1 MKKKS
6 LLLLTSAVMLTTLAA
21 CGGNNSSNS
30 NSSTNVKPS
39 NSAAEA
45 TPAASDANG
54 ATEEIKGKVVFLTQ
68 RTDMIGKEF
77 NDYKKRFE
85 EKYPGVTVEFEGITD
100 YEKNAKIRIA
110 SGKFPDVIL
119 IGPGIPNSDFPKYF
133 APLDD
138 IKFSD
143 EIRFKDLKAFEG
155 KMYGISSGNS
165 TVGVV
170 YNKKAFE
177 KAGIAE
183 VPKTL
188 DEFYAAAQKL
198 KDAGIVPLASNF
210 KDKWPLDAWIYDV
223 PTMAGGASDHQNKR
237 ADSDAPYTIDGVY
250 GQSWSILRTMH
261 EKDLLEKDIKS
272 TNWEKS
278 KKDVAQGKS
287 GMYLL
292 GNWVINQVIDN
303 GAASEDIGFFPF
315 PVDNSGTF
323 KAPLNPDWFYAV
335 NKDGNVAAAKA
346 FVKWMIEESGY
357 EDFAGFIPTL
367 KSKEPK
373 LSQLAEFNS
382 YNPQYIELGPPNDTA
397 TSIQNAAQIDQNS
410 MVQEFVLSKNPQAV
424 LDKYNKLWANARKSA
439 VK

>member
-1 MKKKS
+1 MNKKY
-6 LLLLTSAVMLTTLAA
+6 LLLLTSAIMLTVLSA
-21 CGGNNSSNS
+21 CGGNNAN
-30 NSSTNVKPS
+30 NAKNGNAEPTNTG
-39 NSAAEA
+39 AEA
-45 TPAASDANG
+45 TAAPTASGNG
-54 ATEEIKGKVVFLTQ
+54 AEEIKGKIVFLTQ

-77 NDYKKRFE
+77 NDYKTRFE
-85 EKYPGVTVEFEGITD
+85 EKYPGVTVEFEGILD
-100 YEKNAKIRIA
+100 YEKNSKIRIA

-138 IKFSD
+138 IPFSD
-143 EIRFKDLKAFEG
+143 DIRFKDLKAFEG
-155 KMYGISSGNS
+155 SMYGISSGNS
-165 TVGVV
+165 TVGIV

-177 KAGIAE
+177 KAGITE
-183 VPKTL
+183 VPRTL
-188 DEFYAAAQKL
+188 DEFYADAQKL

-223 PTMAGGASDHQNKR
+223 PTMAGGVSDHQNKR
-237 ADSDAPYTIDGVY
+237 ADSDAPYTLDGVY
-250 GQSWSILRTMH
+250 GQSWSILRTMY
-261 EKDLLEKDIKS
+261 EKGLLEKDIKS

-278 KKDVAQGKS
+278 KKDVAQGKF

-292 GNWVINQVIDN
+292 GNWVINQVIEN
-303 GAASEDIGFFPF
+303 GASTEDIGFFPF
-315 PVDNSGTF
+315 PVDNSGTA

-335 NKDGNVAAAKA
+335 NKDGNAAAAKA

-373 LSQLAEFNS
+373 LPQLAEFNS
-382 YNPQYIELGPPNDTA
+382 FNPQYIEQGPPNDTA
-397 TSIQNAAQIDQNS
+397 TSIQNAAQIDQGAV
-410 MVQEFVLSKNPQAV
+410 VQEFVLSKDPQSV
-424 LDKYNKLWANARKSA
+424 LDKYNKIWAKAKKTI